1 MAKAPRN
8 NIMPSSIQK
17 GVFGLAVPFFWVLFC
32 MKFSLNWHKNTSAR
46 GLGLGFWGWGGSG
59 AHRQLFNFQ
68 HELE

>member
-32 MKFSLNWHKNTSAR
+32 MEVLAELAQKHVGQGIGVGF
-46 GLGLGFWGWGGSG
+46 LGLGWVRGS
-59 AHRQLFNFQ
+59 
-68 HELE
+68 